1 MNYIGTELANTLLKN
16 KSLNEIEKTINL
28 LLQTELTEYLSYKKT
43 N

>member
-16 KSLNEIEKTINL
+16 KSLNEIEKTINR
-28 LLQTELTEYLSYKKT
+28 LLQTELTEYLSYKET